1 MSGAAPHTADRPS
14 TERPILRVRDLVVH
28 YRTRQGIVHAVNGV
42 SFDLARGET
51 LGVVGESGCGKSTTG
66 RAVIGLPPPT
76 SGTVLFDGVD
86 LTRLGSARLRALR
99 PRMQIVF
106 QDPIASLNPRRSIRD
121 IVATP
126 LRLWNR
132 AAGPEVDRR
141 VDDLLR
147 SVGMDPSVVGDRRPR
162 EFSGGQCQRVS
173 IARALALDPD
183 LLICDEPV
191 SALDVSVQAQILNLL
206 EEIRTSRHL
215 AMIFVSHDLGVVK
228 NVSDRIA
235 VMYLGTICE
244 LAPTD
249 VLFARP
255 AHPYTATLLAAM
267 PGNDA
272 ISHESAGITST
283 SSASE
288 PPSPIDP
295 PSGCPFR
302 TRCVFA
308 QYRCAQERPVP
319 RQIAP
324 GHEVA
329 CHFPLSTAPGDAPAD
344 RALVNE

>member
-1 MSGAAPHTADRPS
+1 VNATG
-14 TERPILRVRDLVVH
+14 RPILSVRDLVVH
-28 YRTRQGIVHAVNGV
+28 YRTRQGIVQAVNGV

-51 LGVVGESGCGKSTTG
+51 LGIVGESGCGKSTTG
-66 RAVIGLPPPT
+66 RAVICLPKPT

-86 LTRLGSARLRALR
+86 LTRLGPARLRDLR

-106 QDPIASLNPRRSIRD
+106 QDPVASLNPRRRIHD

-126 LRLWNR
+126 LHLWNR
-132 AAGPEVDRR
+132 ASGPDLDRR
-141 VDDLLR
+141 VDELLR
-147 SVGMDPSVVGDRRPR
+147 SVGMDPAVVSDRRPR

-183 LLICDEPV
+183 LLVCDEPV

-206 EEIRTSRHL
+206 DDIRTGRRL
-215 AMIFVSHDLGVVK
+215 AMIFVSHDLAVVK

-249 VLFARP
+249 ALFARP
-255 AHPYTATLLAAM
+255 AHPYTATLLAAI
-267 PGNDA
+267 PDNDA
-272 ISHESAGITST
+272 LGDETIGVTAMHGAG
-283 SSASE
+283 E

-302 TRCVFA
+302 TRCPFA
-308 QYRCAQERPVP
+308 QHRCAQERPVP
-319 RQIAP
+319 HEIAP

-329 CHFPLSTAPGDAPAD
+329 CHFPLATAPSGRPGEQ
-344 RALVNE
+344 ALVGD